1 MSLTGQSTW
10 SSMNLIYSF
19 KVSGRALNPFSHIL
33 SGRLSHAER
42 DSYTG
47 LASLYSERLAG
58 ISNILFPLTLYATQT
73 FIDSNPLNTSN
84 FVRAI
89 SVKPFT
95 LTACLTWTRSS
106 HPTLL
111 GLPVVVPY
119 SPPFLLALLLCFHAF
134 QMGEGSLLRDLDMPS
149 QHQ

>member
-1 MSLTGQSTW
+1 MSLTGQSIW
-10 SSMNLIYSF
+10 SSTNLIYSF
-19 KVSGRALNPFSHIL
+19 KVSGRASNPFSHIL
-33 SGRLSHAER
+33 SGRLPHPER

-47 LASLYSERLAG
+47 LASLYCERLAG
-58 ISNILFPLTLYATQT
+58 ISNILFPLTSYDTKT
-73 FIDSNPLNTSN
+73 FIDSNPLNTSY

-119 SPPFLLALLLCFHAF
+119 SPPF
-134 QMGEGSLLRDLDMPS
+134 SLSASASLPCISDGRGLSPTRLR
-149 QHQ
+149 